1 MELELTEAPDKLAV
15 YRQQVAEEKTDPRNK
30 MSEAAKANLCSLNE
44 HSRQNDEADL
54 RLVMKLTTQSVTLE
68 QLVDLFAK
76 SFGGPATSPRRR
88 AVKAMYRLADGA
100 VLTSVT
106 DLVILGELLP
116 GEGVMPMHRFLVR
129 YPLPEDETV
138 LPKGEQ
144 PVVKKVKVVP
154 CASGLKCIWV
164 KRNKPAPATGRSRY
178 CTKVCAQSDLARQR
192 RLTVTPTAPEVVG
205 SLLATA

>member
-1 MELELTEAPDKLAV
+1 MGTYATEP
-15 YRQQVAEEKTDPRNK
+15 
-30 MSEAAKANLCSLNE
+30 AKAFRNAYRHGACGHRDRSG
-44 HSRQNDEADL
+44 SQ
-54 RLVMKLTTQSVTLE
+54 QSGCNTETVCE
-68 QLVDLFAK
+68 
-76 SFGGPATSPRRR
+76 G
-88 AVKAMYRLADGA
+88 
-100 VLTSVT
+100 TSVT

-116 GEGVMPMHRFLVR
+116 EGVMPMHRFLVR